1 MVLSWL
7 YLTAGRIALNY
18 TQKNRESVITIISV
32 AVFSYPTRP
41 THPTRPTRPEFPE
54 YPVIQHDCVT
64 SSAAAHCAD
73 GPWSAAS
80 SAVAAASPS
89 ADLRRL

>member
-41 THPTRPTRPEFPE
+41 TRPTRPEFPE
-54 YPVIQHDCVT
+54 YPVIQHDCVI
-64 SSAAAHCAD
+64 SLRD
-73 GPWSAAS
+73 FW
-80 SAVAAASPS
+80 
-89 ADLRRL
+89 DL